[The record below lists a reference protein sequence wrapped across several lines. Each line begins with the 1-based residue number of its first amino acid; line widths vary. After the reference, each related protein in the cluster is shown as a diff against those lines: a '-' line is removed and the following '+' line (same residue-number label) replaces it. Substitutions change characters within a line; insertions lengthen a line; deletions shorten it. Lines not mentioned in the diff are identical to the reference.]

1 MESQLAEAHEDAVR
15 IRREAERRAA
25 DLVAAAQRRADAFA
39 EARIRRIRELS
50 DRLVATAETLDR
62 RFAEATEIREQLG
75 DLVRAL
81 GAAAE
86 RIAGET
92 EGFEPAADP
101 QRLTPRRLVEV
112 LDVAQTAPGRSRA

>member
-1 MESQLAEAHEDAVR
+1 VP
-15 IRREAERRAA
+15 AA

-75 DLVRAL
+75 DLVSAL